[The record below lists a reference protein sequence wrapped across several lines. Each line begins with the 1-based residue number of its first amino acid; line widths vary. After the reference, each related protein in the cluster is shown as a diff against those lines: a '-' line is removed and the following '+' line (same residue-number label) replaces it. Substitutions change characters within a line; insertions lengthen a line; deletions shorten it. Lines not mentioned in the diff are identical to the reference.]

1 MGRNTKVMN
10 WPTATREVLTLLALS
25 ISLALTFAGCQRR
38 TRQDYVPT
46 AAAAQEALVR
56 ALDAWKRGELPG
68 RIDGRPV
75 IQVGDTHRRAGQK
88 LTRYEIA
95 GELPSR
101 EGRLFAIRAT
111 FESPAAEEKIHYIIV
126 GLDPLWVL
134 RQEDYHTMT
143 RWEHNMPDPKAPL
156 ESPPPDDKS

>member
-1 MGRNTKVMN
+1 MTCLTG
-10 WPTATREVLTLLALS
+10 TRAVLTTLALP
-25 ISLALTFAGCQRR
+25 ISVALAIGGCQRR
-38 TRQDYVPT
+38 THQDYIP
-46 AAAAQEALVR
+46 AAVIAREALVR
-56 ALDAWKRGELPG
+56 TLDAWQRGEPPG
-68 RIDGRPV
+68 RIAGQPV

-101 EGRLFAIRAT
+101 EGRLFAVRVT
-111 FESPAAEEKIHYIIV
+111 FDSPVAEEKIHFVVV

-156 ESPPPDDKS
+156 ESPPPKDES